1 MKATKGNMNILK
13 LSKIFEDF
21 IDKHK
26 SIHEIGRGIWIDKN
40 PERDIDVMYKKENYV
55 ITIRRMEE

>member
-1 MKATKGNMNILK
+1 MNILR
-13 LSKIFEDF
+13 LSKIIEDF

-26 SIHEIGRGIWIDKN
+26 NLENTGRGMWLDPKN
-40 PERDIDVMYKKENYV
+40 PERDLDVRYRGEDYV

>member
-1 MKATKGNMNILK
+1 MWL
-13 LSKIFEDF
+13 
-21 IDKHK
+21 
-26 SIHEIGRGIWIDKN
+26 DKN

>member
-1 MKATKGNMNILK
+1 MNILK

-26 SIHEIGRGIWIDKN
+26 DIDDTGRGMWLDKN
-40 PERDIDVMYKKENYV
+40 PERDIDVRYKGEDYI
-55 ITIRRMEE
+55 ITIRKMEIL

>member
-1 MKATKGNMNILK
+1 MNILT
-13 LSKIFEDF
+13 LSEIFEKF

-26 SIHEIGRGIWIDKN
+26 DIEEIGRGMWMDKN
-40 PERDIDVMYKKENYV
+40 PERDIDVMYKGKNYV

>member
-1 MKATKGNMNILK
+1 MSILK
-13 LSKIFEDF
+13 LSKIFESF

-26 SIHEIGRGIWIDKN
+26 SIHEIGRGMSIDKN

-55 ITIRRMEE
+55 ITIRKMEE

>member
-1 MKATKGNMNILK
+1 MNILK

-26 SIHEIGRGIWIDKN
+26 SIHELGSGMCMSKSQ
-40 PERDIDVMYKKENYV
+40 ERDHDVMYKKETYDRNRSRV
-55 ITIRRMEE
+55 ETHKK

>member
-1 MKATKGNMNILK
+1 MNILK
-13 LSKIFEDF
+13 LSKIFEKF

-26 SIHEIGRGIWIDKN
+26 DIHEIGRGMLLDKN

-55 ITIRRMEE
+55 ITIRKMEE

>member
-1 MKATKGNMNILK
+1 MNILK

-26 SIHEIGRGIWIDKN
+26 SIYEIGRGMWMDKN

-55 ITIRRMEE
+55 ITIRRMEEWLKLI

>member
-1 MKATKGNMNILK
+1 MKGKKDMNILK

-26 SIHEIGRGIWIDKN
+26 DIDDTGRGMWLDKN
-40 PERDIDVMYKKENYV
+40 PERDIDVRYKGEDYI
-55 ITIRRMEE
+55 ITIRKMEI

>member
-1 MKATKGNMNILK
+1 MKCNLLK

-26 SIHEIGRGIWIDKN
+26 DINDIGRGMWFDKEA
-40 PERDIDVMYKKENYV
+40 ERDLDIMYKGQNYV
-55 ITIRRMEE
+55 ITIRKMEV

>member
-1 MKATKGNMNILK
+1 MNILN
-13 LSKIFEDF
+13 LSKIIENF

-26 SIHEIGRGIWIDKN
+26 DIHEIGRGMWMDKN

>member
-1 MKATKGNMNILK
+1 MNILK

-26 SIHEIGRGIWIDKN
+26 SIHEIGRGMWMDKN
-40 PERDIDVMYKKENYV
+40 PKKIYETLPTSEYTAYSENKD
-55 ITIRRMEE
+55 E

>member
-1 MKATKGNMNILK
+1 MKCNILK

-26 SIHEIGRGIWIDKN
+26 DIIDIGRGMWFDKE
-40 PERDIDVMYKKENYV
+40 PERDLDIKYKGQNYV
-55 ITIRRMEE
+55 ITIRKMEV

>member
-1 MKATKGNMNILK
+1 MGGFMNILK
-13 LSKIFEDF
+13 LSKIFENF

-26 SIHEIGRGIWIDKN
+26 SIREIGRGMWMDKN

-55 ITIRRMEE
+55 TTIRRMEE